1 MSAQAAPP
9 SPPPVS
15 RGNRRVALLAG
26 GMAAVMLGLGYASVP
41 LYRMFCEAT
50 GFGGTPQRAS
60 EAQASQVQAIT
71 RQMSIRF
78 DANIDPG
85 MAWRFAPE
93 QTTQT
98 VKIGARS
105 LAFFTAENTSDH
117 EITGA
122 ASYNVSPDEAAR
134 YFNKVQC
141 FCFTLQRLAPHQKVR
156 MPVTFY
162 VDPAILADKDL
173 KNLQQIT
180 LSYTFHPVPQQ
191 PKS

>member
-1 MSAQAAPP
+1 MATQTAP
-9 SPPPVS
+9 SPK
-15 RGNRRVALLAG
+15 GNRRVALLAG
-26 GMAAVMLGLGYASVP
+26 GLAVAMLGLGYASVP

-60 EAQASQVQAIT
+60 EAQAAGVQAIT

-85 MAWRFAPE
+85 MAWRFSPD
-93 QTTQT
+93 QTTQS

-105 LAFFTAENTSDH
+105 LATFTAENTSDH

-122 ASYNVSPDEAAR
+122 ASYNVAPDEAAR

-141 FCFTLQRLAPHQKVR
+141 FCFTLQKLAPHQKVK
-156 MPVTFY
+156 MPVSFY
-162 VDPAILADKDL
+162 VDPAILDDKDL
-173 KNLQQIT
+173 KNLEQIT
-180 LSYTFHPVPQQ
+180 LSYTFHPVPNQ